1 MVLEVADQNL
11 RLDPILRLDLRG
23 NVTES
28 DAFELYNIYNSV
40 QSVYIS
46 IIQLVFSALINV
58 GFLL

>member
-1 MVLEVADQNL
+1 MLEVAVQNL

-28 DAFELYNIYNSV
+28 DAFELYNICNSI
-40 QSVYIS
+40 QRVYIS
-46 IIQLVFSALINV
+46 IIQLIFNALINV